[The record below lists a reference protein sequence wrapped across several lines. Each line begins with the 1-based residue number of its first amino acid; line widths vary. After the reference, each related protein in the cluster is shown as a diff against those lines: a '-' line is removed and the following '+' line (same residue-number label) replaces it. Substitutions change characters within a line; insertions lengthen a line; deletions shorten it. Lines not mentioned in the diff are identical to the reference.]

1 MGQVTFQ
8 SERMLKTDR
17 ARIRLE
23 PAGTHILQHVRT
35 PTRVAI
41 IDDHTL
47 FALAINCVLADAG
60 IGVVGCAG
68 TVSGGM
74 KLVAETIPDVVL
86 ADYCLPDGDGLS
98 MSKAIMK
105 AYPSIRVVLVSA
117 SDDIGHRDLLAAGF
131 SGYLTKNTPLPR
143 FVEAIMEMG
152 DAGRVVMAPRI
163 KSRMPRGDD
172 INLIVSQLTR
182 RERQVLALL
191 SKGQRGPQ
199 IATNLDISPNTVR
212 SYVQNILTKLQV
224 GSRLEAVAFAVRHGL
239 TDVDSLQG
247 SGPVLATRS

>member
-1 MGQVTFQ
+1 MGQVTFH
-8 SERMLKTDR
+8 SERMLKADR

-23 PAGTHILQHVRT
+23 PADTRTLQDVRT

-143 FVEAIMEMG
+143 FVEAIKEMG
-152 DAGRVVMAPRI
+152 TGRVVRAPRI